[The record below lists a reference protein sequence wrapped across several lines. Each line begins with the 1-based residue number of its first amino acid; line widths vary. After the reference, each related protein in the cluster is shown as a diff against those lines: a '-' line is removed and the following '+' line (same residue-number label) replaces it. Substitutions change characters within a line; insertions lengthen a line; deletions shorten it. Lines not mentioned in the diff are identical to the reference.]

1 MVSKSFPL
9 WKEGCIH
16 KGSKENIMN
25 IIGIDV
31 SKNKLDC
38 ALIND
43 SNHAKFKF
51 KVVSNSEDGFIALID
66 WLSKHIKSTAQE
78 YHFVMEATGVYH
90 ERCAEW
96 LFNTGS
102 KVSVVNPAHIKY
114 YGQSLGVRSKND
126 KKDSVVLARYGLTQK
141 PIAWEPETPEIR
153 ILKALASRL
162 DAIEKDILRE
172 KNRYEKSSINPC
184 SDSVLDSIKMILAV
198 LNGEKTNLER
208 LIELHINQYEY
219 LQHNYALLLTIPGV
233 EPVVSRYMLI
243 VIGSRTFKS
252 ASQCAAYIGLVPIQ
266 NESGSS
272 LKGRSRL
279 SKAGN
284 PVIRAKLYMAAISA
298 LQHNPDI
305 KIQNQR
311 LLKKGKSKISA
322 LCAAM
327 RKLVHICFGVIK
339 HQRPYQVQASLI

>member
-1 MVSKSFPL
+1 
-9 WKEGCIH
+9 
-16 KGSKENIMN
+16 
-25 IIGIDV
+25 
-31 SKNKLDC
+31 
-38 ALIND
+38 
-43 SNHAKFKF
+43 
-51 KVVSNSEDGFIALID
+51 
-66 WLSKHIKSTAQE
+66 
-78 YHFVMEATGVYH
+78 MEATGVYH

-208 LIELHINQYEY
+208 LIDLHINQYEY

-233 EPVVSRYMLI
+233 GPVVSRYMLI

-311 LLKKGKSKISA
+311 LLKKGKSKMSA

-327 RKLVHICFGVIK
+327 RKLVHIFFGVIK

>member
-1 MVSKSFPL
+1 MIRKIVWF
-9 WKEGCIH
+9 WH
-16 KGSKENIMN
+16 
-25 IIGIDV
+25 V
-31 SKNKLDC
+31 
-38 ALIND
+38 
-43 SNHAKFKF
+43 
-51 KVVSNSEDGFIALID
+51 
-66 WLSKHIKSTAQE
+66 
-78 YHFVMEATGVYH
+78 
-90 ERCAEW
+90 
-96 LFNTGS
+96 
-102 KVSVVNPAHIKY
+102 
-114 YGQSLGVRSKND
+114 
-126 KKDSVVLARYGLTQK
+126 YGLTQK

-208 LIELHINQYEY
+208 LIDLHINQYEY

-233 EPVVSRYMLI
+233 GPVVSRYMLI

-311 LLKKGKSKISA
+311 LLKNGKSKMSA

>member
-1 MVSKSFPL
+1 
-9 WKEGCIH
+9 
-16 KGSKENIMN
+16 MN

-38 ALIND
+38 ALING

-66 WLSKHIKSTAQE
+66 WLSKHIKSTVPE

-96 LFNTGS
+96 LFNTDS

-114 YGQSLGVRSKND
+114 YGKSLGVRSKND

-141 PIAWEPETPEIR
+141 PIAWEPEAPEIR

-172 KNRYEKSSINPC
+172 KNRHEKSSINPC

-198 LNGEKTNLER
+198 LNEEKTNLER
-208 LIELHINQYEY
+208 LIDLHINQYEY

-233 EPVVSRYMLI
+233 GPVVSRYMLI

-272 LKGRSRL
+272 LRGRSRL

-311 LLKKGKSKISA
+311 LLKNGKSKMSA

-339 HQRPYQVQASLI
+339 HQRPYQVQANLI

>member
-1 MVSKSFPL
+1 MY
-9 WKEGCIH
+9 
-16 KGSKENIMN
+16 

-38 ALIND
+38 ALIDD
-43 SNHAKFKF
+43 SNHEKLKF
-51 KVVSNSEDGFIALID
+51 KVVPNSEDGFITLMG
-66 WLSKHIKSTAQE
+66 WLSKHIKSADSK

-90 ERCAEW
+90 EKCANW
-96 LFNTGS
+96 LFNTGA

-141 PIAWEPETPEIR
+141 PIAWQPEAPEIR

-184 SDSVLDSIKMILAV
+184 SDSVLESIQMILAV
-198 LNGEKTNLER
+198 LNKEKINLER
-208 LIELHINQYEY
+208 LIDMHINQYVY
-219 LQHNYALLLTIPGV
+219 LKHNYALLQTIPGV
-233 EPVVSRYMLI
+233 GPVVSRYMLI

-272 LKGRSRL
+272 LRGRSRL

-311 LLKKGKSKISA
+311 LLKNGKSKMSA

-339 HQRPYQVQASLI
+339 HQRPYQVQAKLL